1 MQNEMKILVDS
12 DIIIKEVDK
21 CDDGAAPPLTTNHL
35 INNITNTNKIINT
48 RIKQMKLIYI

>member
-1 MQNEMKILVDS
+1 MKILVDS

-21 CDDGAAPPLTTNHL
+21 CDDGAAPALHSNHFT
-35 INNITNTNKIINT
+35 NNITNPFQIINT

>member
-1 MQNEMKILVDS
+1 MKILVDS

-21 CDDGAAPPLTTNHL
+21 CDDGAAPPLTTNHST
-35 INNITNTNKIINT
+35 NNITNTNKIINT